1 MQYSEDNLIKT
12 DVMVKVLCDVRIWG
26 YANLLIKTILWVRDS
41 TEYYGRFVTTTHNIP
56 IRMPELGA
64 EGLLVNHLLPGIQV
78 WY

>member
-1 MQYSEDNLIKT
+1 
-12 DVMVKVLCDVRIWG
+12 MVKVLCDVRIWG
-26 YANLLIKTILWVRDS
+26 YANLLIKTKYYGLDDS